1 MKPCF
6 LSMYRLNRFGGI
18 LFMKVIDE
26 PAASCRRRR
35 AAPRP
40 SRDRTQQFVPLSQ
53 GLRGVSVGSGRFRE
67 RGRGGG
73 PHARRAVM
81 REGERDSSRT
91 HAAARGRRSFCN
103 TRHRE
108 TIYVVAL
115 RCGAPRS
122 SSPDADP
129 CCCARSSLLLQHTPS
144 RTHIRRRFTVWCAAI
159 VLSRRGR
166 TDLLREV
173 VDPVVELLRPLAPQL
188 APADHEDVL
197 LRHVLLV
204 PAQRHR
210 RTSSSSSSS
219 S

>member
-18 LFMKVIDE
+18 LFMKVIVE

-40 SRDRTQQFVPLSQ
+40 SRDRTQFVPLS
-53 GLRGVSVGSGRFRE
+53 LRGCEGFRWIRALPRARE
-67 RGRGGG
+67 RRSLRATRRQTRRG
-73 PHARRAVM
+73 
-81 REGERDSSRT
+81 EGFVADG
-91 HAAARGRRSFCN
+91 HAAARGRRSFCG

-108 TIYVVAL
+108 PPYTSSFYVVV
-115 RCGAPRS
+115 
-122 SSPDADP
+122 
-129 CCCARSSLLLQHTPS
+129 
-144 RTHIRRRFTVWCAAI
+144 RRDRPLPT
-159 VLSRRGR
+159 R

-210 RTSSSSSSS
+210 RTDIIIIVIAIITMIAIIIVIIRCR
-219 S
+219 

>member
-1 MKPCF
+1 MLLVHVPAEPIRRDLVHEGDRRARRE
-6 LSMYRLNRFGGI
+6 LSSAAGG
-18 LFMKVIDE
+18 
-26 PAASCRRRR
+26 AASVARPNPAVRSSLSGAARGFRWVR
-35 AAPRP
+35 ALPRA
-40 SRDRTQQFVPLSQ
+40 
-53 GLRGVSVGSGRFRE
+53 RE
-67 RGRGGG
+67 RRWSSRATRR
-73 PHARRAVM
+73 HARRG
-81 REGERDSSRT
+81 EG
-91 HAAARGRRSFCN
+91 F
-103 TRHRE
+103 
-108 TIYVVAL
+108 V
-115 RCGAPRS
+115 
-122 SSPDADP
+122 ADP